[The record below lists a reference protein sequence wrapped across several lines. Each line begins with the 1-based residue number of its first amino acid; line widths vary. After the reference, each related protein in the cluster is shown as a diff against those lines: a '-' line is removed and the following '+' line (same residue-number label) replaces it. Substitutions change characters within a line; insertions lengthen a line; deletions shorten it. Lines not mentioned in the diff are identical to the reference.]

1 MEVEKGETILD
12 DKSLTQTEELHSQ
25 YRFEAKTVQASPFR
39 VLSEALK
46 DILTDGNLEI
56 DETGMKLISMDNT
69 HTVLVHLRLEA
80 ANFEHFHCHER
91 MVLGL
96 NMMNYHKL
104 IKTMSNS
111 DNLTLF
117 MEKDDPNHMGIKIE
131 NGEKNT
137 ITVYKLNLM
146 DLCEESISIPP
157 ATFASVI
164 TMPSGDFQ
172 KICRD
177 RHNLAELIEIKS
189 VGSQLIFN
197 CHGDFASQETVIGES
212 SGNGMSFV
220 KRQEKEEIVQGV
232 FALKHLCLFTKCT
245 NLCNTIEMYLKNDYP
260 LIICYSVANLG
271 QIKLCLAPQ
280 CQNEGNSGNTII

>member
-12 DKSLTQTEELHSQ
+12 DKSLTQTEEIYTASIDLKQ
-25 YRFEAKTVQASPFR
+25 KTVQASPFR

-157 ATFASVI
+157 LLLPV
-164 TMPSGDFQ
+164 
-172 KICRD
+172 
-177 RHNLAELIEIKS
+177 LL
-189 VGSQLIFN
+189 
-197 CHGDFASQETVIGES
+197 
-212 SGNGMSFV
+212 
-220 KRQEKEEIVQGV
+220 
-232 FALKHLCLFTKCT
+232 LCLLGIFRRFVAIC
-245 NLCNTIEMYLKNDYP
+245 
-260 LIICYSVANLG
+260 II
-271 QIKLCLAPQ
+271 
-280 CQNEGNSGNTII
+280 

>member
-1 MEVEKGETILD
+1 
-12 DKSLTQTEELHSQ
+12 
-25 YRFEAKTVQASPFR
+25 
-39 VLSEALK
+39 
-46 DILTDGNLEI
+46 
-56 DETGMKLISMDNT
+56 
-69 HTVLVHLRLEA
+69 
-80 ANFEHFHCHER
+80 
-91 MVLGL
+91 
-96 NMMNYHKL
+96 MMNYHKL

-137 ITVYKLNLM
+137 ITIYKLNLM
-146 DLCEESISIPP
+146 DLSEESISIPP

-177 RHNLAELIEIKS
+177 MHNLADLIEIKS

-212 SGNGMSFV
+212 SNNGMSFV

-280 CQNEGNSGNTII
+280 CQNENTSVIQIDVMQLSRKPLIWCDSCEGCDGCDGCDGCVFLCVEVINLILTWGVAFRRHK